1 MNIYLY
7 THICIY
13 IYIYTAV
20 SSRGRMIDRIRTV
33 RRMEDA
39 QSVLGLDAIIT
50 VRIVYLRII
59 RTVERRL
66 PVDSALRDAPST
78 IATMAESS

>member
-1 MNIYLY
+1 
-7 THICIY
+7 
-13 IYIYTAV
+13 
-20 SSRGRMIDRIRTV
+20 MIDRIRTV

-78 IATMAESS
+78 IATMAESR